1 MAEWRQREGEMQTQP
16 NVPETKKKKS
26 GWARFF
32 TFLSMGGFLL
42 IIFVGAAIAIA
53 ISYLIGC

>member
-1 MAEWRQREGEMQTQP
+1 MAEWRQLGEEMQTQP
-16 NVPETKKKKS
+16 NASETKKKKS

-42 IIFVGAAIAIA
+42 ILFVGVAIAIA